1 MILQEKKQKN
11 KIQIWPQFLDH
22 LSKILIIGGSG
33 SGKTNGLIN
42 LISHQPDIDE
52 LHLYAK
58 DPYKSKYQLL
68 ISKRE
73 GVGYNHYK
81 NSETVIQYSYDMD
94 EIYENIEEYNPNKER
109 KILIAF
115 YDMVA
120 QKISTNS
127 NRIIY

>member
-1 MILQEKKQKN
+1 M
-11 KIQIWPQFLDH
+11 
-22 LSKILIIGGSG
+22 
-33 SGKTNGLIN
+33 
-42 LISHQPDIDE
+42 
-52 LHLYAK
+52 
-58 DPYKSKYQLL
+58 L